1 VATQDQRL
9 AREIHALFNGAHLSD
24 AQREKMLSEVKKILT
39 DAEVSADDVTNVIAD
54 LTAIVAETK

>member
-1 VATQDQRL
+1 
-9 AREIHALFNGAHLSD
+9 
-24 AQREKMLSEVKKILT
+24 MLSEVKKILT